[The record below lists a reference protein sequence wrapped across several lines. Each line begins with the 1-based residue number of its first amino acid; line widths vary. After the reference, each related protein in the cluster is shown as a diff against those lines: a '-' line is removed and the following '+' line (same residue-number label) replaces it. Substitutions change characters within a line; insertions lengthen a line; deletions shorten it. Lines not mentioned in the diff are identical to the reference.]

1 MSDLS
6 AAAAEAL
13 GVPETLVQRS
23 AAARAA
29 ETGASVDEVLA
40 AWAGGGDVPVAKT
53 TETPPTEEVD
63 EETAPASEAPADDIV
78 APAPTTA
85 EMPKPAEPV
94 SPGRVAAPSTVSGK
108 PPVLVG
114 ETDNPIGVLVGAV
127 ALFLAVFLVGLV
139 GPALPA
145 EIPGARSSDLPY
157 SEAALR
163 GQHIYR
169 SVGCASC
176 HTQMVRPVV
185 ADVDLGAVTLSDSN
199 QVLGTRRF
207 GPDLSNVG
215 ARTTASQIGAVVTG
229 LGDHPSLALAS
240 EDLEDLV
247 AYLLESRTLD
257 TVAENGVTGGDGVED
272 TPTEEEPAQP

>member
-1 MSDLS
+1 MSELS
-6 AAAAEAL
+6 SAAAEAL
-13 GVPETLVQRS
+13 GVPEALVQRS

-29 ETGASVDEVLA
+29 ETGATVDEVLA
-40 AWAGGGDVPVAKT
+40 AWAEGGDVPVAKT
-53 TETPPTEEVD
+53 AETPPTDEVA
-63 EETAPASEAPADDIV
+63 EETSPAPSVPADDVV
-78 APAPTTA
+78 APPPAPD
-85 EMPKPAEPV
+85 EPIPAEPV
-94 SPGRVAAPSTVSGK
+94 SPGQVAAPTTVSGK

-114 ETDNPIGVLVGAV
+114 EADNPIGVLVGAV
-127 ALFLAVFLVGLV
+127 ALFLAIFLVGLV

-145 EIPGARSSDLPY
+145 EIPGARSSDLPF
-157 SEAALR
+157 SEAALQ

-229 LGDHPSLALAS
+229 LGDHPSLALAA

-247 AYLLESRTLD
+247 AYLLESRTLG
-257 TVAENGVTGGDGVED
+257 TAAETDVTGTDGD
-272 TPTEEEPAQP
+272 TPAGEEPAQP